1 SSGRADRA
9 LDDSKHLVGRRKS
22 EDRHF
27 VQAFQN
33 FVCLQAPHTLY
44 ENVRKFAY
52 VDECPS
58 PDYGEEPVCWGVLR
72 VRGGAPPRAP
82 YVPIIMRL
90 PDECCVIFA

>member
-1 SSGRADRA
+1 MTFRKQRCICWVLRKRLRRHNVPGSTDSVFGLSSGRADRA

-22 EDRHF
+22 EDPHF

-52 VDECPS
+52 VGEC
-58 PDYGEEPVCWGVLR
+58 
-72 VRGGAPPRAP
+72 
-82 YVPIIMRL
+82 
-90 PDECCVIFA
+90 